1 MFIPFGRGRDIG
13 ALLVLIPRQDSAGDR
28 TFIGHI
34 VLRLSAMANR
44 SVRKLAGSSKTDKN
58 DPFARD
64 GDGKLDAVT
73 IGSTL

>member
-1 MFIPFGRGRDIG
+1 
-13 ALLVLIPRQDSAGDR
+13 
-28 TFIGHI
+28 
-34 VLRLSAMANR
+34 MANR
-44 SVRKLAGSSKTDKN
+44 SVRKLAVSSKTDKN